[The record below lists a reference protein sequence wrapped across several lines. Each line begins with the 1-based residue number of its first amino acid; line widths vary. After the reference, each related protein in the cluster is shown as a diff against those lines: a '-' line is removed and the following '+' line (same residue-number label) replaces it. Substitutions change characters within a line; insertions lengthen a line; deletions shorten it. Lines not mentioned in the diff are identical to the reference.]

1 MSFLI
6 EDKKLLEKY
15 NKIWKKVSNIIENK
29 FGGKPVYNEK
39 YLKTKIK
46 SYNEK
51 INTNFHNNK
60 IPIAGSQCICL
71 SVILIDSVYRKD
83 KSYYP
88 QVFLEEYKYAVKEK
102 KFIIN
107 DIEMP
112 SDDSDKEDSGEKNS
126 DEERSDETIL
136 MKKIIKYSFF
146 FRKNKTF
153 VRFVARKFHSQKYQ
167 KNIFY
172 QENVRNFFRVGFFY
186 FYV

>member
-112 SDDSDKEDSGEKNS
+112 SDDSDKEDSGEENS

-146 FRKNKTF
+146 LEKTRPLLDLLLESSIPKNIRKTF
-153 VRFVARKFHSQKYQ
+153 FIKKM
-167 KNIFY
+167 
-172 QENVRNFFRVGFFY
+172 
-186 FYV
+186 